1 MNTPFDGWKRDV
13 WRKTAVEIINISYC
27 DFCFVSQCITH
38 LLYMQIIIHY
48 RYIWRCKDTQIFV
61 NRKKKNDKS
70 LKNVCGV
77 LTRVYGPIQSEKWK
91 MKSEKGVRRGSNTNW
106 EVKNESYPSGAAN
119 FHLSTF
125 ISSNSQFFKVPRCWS
140 RQCIM
145 STSIVLVFRK
155 SRYGYKNSLICKCA
169 NSLIDSHI
177 NTFTHS
183 HVRSFLSY

>member
-1 MNTPFDGWKRDV
+1 MVDGIK
-13 WRKTAVEIINISYC
+13 
-27 DFCFVSQCITH
+27 
-38 LLYMQIIIHY
+38 
-48 RYIWRCKDTQIFV
+48 
-61 NRKKKNDKS
+61 
-70 LKNVCGV
+70 
-77 LTRVYGPIQSEKWK
+77 
-91 MKSEKGVRRGSNTNW
+91 KGVRRRTEKCENW
-106 EVKNESYPSGAAN
+106 KRGLPRKHIKLKIENWKGYSPRDHYKLKSENWKMKRVFAKGAIQIEKWKLKIEKGGCRGNQKNWKVKNESYPSGAAN
-119 FHLSTF
+119 FHLSTV
-125 ISSNSQFFKVPRCWS
+125 ISSNSQLFKVPRCWS